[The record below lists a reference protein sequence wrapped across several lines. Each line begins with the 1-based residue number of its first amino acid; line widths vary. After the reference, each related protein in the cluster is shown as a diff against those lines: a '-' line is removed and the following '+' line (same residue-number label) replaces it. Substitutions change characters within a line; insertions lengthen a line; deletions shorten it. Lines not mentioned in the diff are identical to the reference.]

1 MKGHTKNNTRLEY
14 ALRLKRLFSDQ
25 FMENTMQSGITTSFY
40 RPDIVYLQFYANAFD
55 LMCVFICPLTPGLLN
70 GHIRKRPLVETPI
83 MHNPTTTLPDWNLEA
98 ATTLSLRREPACFA
112 FLCGDADA
120 PPQPIDAINLDLASI
135 DYYAGR
141 ASLWAT
147 LEIRS
152 SATNDQPLA
161 VLGFDEAFLRPFS
174 RALIETASNRT
185 PYRMTIRSDVD
196 QPKRQRVVEYVTGPG
211 VPLIELMLTPQD
223 ATVTVSGR
231 SEGGDEQSLFQL
243 PRTDSFLRAF
253 IKMTCQAD
261 QALRDTL
268 AESEKIARRRA
279 MGTAA

>member
-1 MKGHTKNNTRLEY
+1 MATFANRLGQKRFVMHDPTP
-14 ALRLKRLFSDQ
+14 AL
-25 FMENTMQSGITTSFY
+25 T
-40 RPDIVYLQFYANAFD
+40 
-55 LMCVFICPLTPGLLN
+55 
-70 GHIRKRPLVETPI
+70 
-83 MHNPTTTLPDWNLEA
+83 DWNLEV

-112 FLCGDADA
+112 YLCADADA

-152 SATNDQPLA
+152 SATNDQPMA
-161 VLGFDEAFLRPFS
+161 IIGFDEAFLRPFS
-174 RALIETASNRT
+174 RALIETAGNRT
-185 PYRMTIRSDVD
+185 PYRMTIRSEAD

-211 VPLIELMLTPQD
+211 VKLVELTLTPQD

-231 SEGGDEQSLFQL
+231 AEGGDEQTLFQL

-253 IKMTCQAD
+253 IKMTSQAD

-279 MGTAA
+279 KSAAA

>member
-1 MKGHTKNNTRLEY
+1 MHEPTH
-14 ALRLKRLFSDQ
+14 AL
-25 FMENTMQSGITTSFY
+25 T
-40 RPDIVYLQFYANAFD
+40 
-55 LMCVFICPLTPGLLN
+55 
-70 GHIRKRPLVETPI
+70 
-83 MHNPTTTLPDWNLEA
+83 DWNLEA

-112 FLCGDADA
+112 FLCSDADA

-135 DYYAGR
+135 DYYGGR

-152 SATNDQPLA
+152 AASNDQPMA
-161 VLGFDEAFLRPFS
+161 MIGFDEAFLRPFS

-185 PYRMTIRSDVD
+185 PYRMTIRHDVEN
-196 QPKRQRVVEYVTGPG
+196 PRRQRVVEYVTGPG
-211 VPLIELMLTPQD
+211 VPLAEIMLTPQD
-223 ATVTVSGR
+223 STVTISGR
-231 SEGGDEQSLFQL
+231 AQGGDEQTLFQL

-279 MGTAA
+279 KAAK

>member
-1 MKGHTKNNTRLEY
+1 MHDPSH
-14 ALRLKRLFSDQ
+14 AL
-25 FMENTMQSGITTSFY
+25 T
-40 RPDIVYLQFYANAFD
+40 
-55 LMCVFICPLTPGLLN
+55 
-70 GHIRKRPLVETPI
+70 
-83 MHNPTTTLPDWNLEA
+83 DWNLEA

-112 FLCGDADA
+112 FLCGEADA

-152 SATNDQPLA
+152 SASNDQPLA
-161 VLGFDEAFLRPFS
+161 MLGFDEAFLRPFS

-185 PYRMTIRSDVD
+185 PYRMTIRGDAD

-211 VPLIELMLTPQD
+211 IALIELMLTPQD
-223 ATVTVSGR
+223 STITVSGR
-231 SEGGDEQSLFQL
+231 AEGSEEQTLFQL
-243 PRTDSFLRAF
+243 PRTNSFLRAF

-268 AESEKIARRRA
+268 MESEKIARRRA
-279 MGTAA
+279 LGAAAA